1 MKEFIA
7 MQSRELLAMSNKLIQ
22 TQDHLERALVELEL
36 MKQRYNPLK
45 KTFEELIEETL
56 EYRERLRYQDE
67 ENWRYDKYEKANL
80 L

>member
-1 MKEFIA
+1 

>member
-1 MKEFIA
+1 

-22 TQDHLERALVELEL
+22 TQDHLERALVELES